1 MDAER
6 SLISKAVQTQQIE
19 HLIAQ
24 GLDESHF
31 YSDSCKQVWSSCVE
45 HLRKFRSTPSFDA
58 IRSANPDFSFEVVT
72 DSLDYVFEE
81 FVKQCKRRTA
91 INGLRD
97 VAKAVDDP
105 NRVFEIETEILEL
118 GTSLAQ
124 LFTMGNA
131 ERFSD
136 MHRRIADYD
145 KRAADGT
152 IKGVPMGIPDFDDA
166 TFGVRRHEFVS
177 IVGWQGTGKSTLA
190 QHIAF
195 SGAYLAGF
203 TTLIVSLEMES
214 SEMFERLDTMATNFR
229 SQALQKLEL
238 GVKDREK
245 WEKWAKRAESLTSD
259 IIIVDNVNN
268 CTPEKVHSLGQ
279 QYKPD
284 LMIVD
289 YVSLMNAPRS
299 YGATWEKVT
308 YLTQQLKQIA
318 RDPDG
323 PPIISVAQTNID
335 SADSGAKLE
344 NIAYSRSIGQ
354 DSDIVLGLHQDE
366 KMEARQE
373 MELRM
378 LKNRRGPK
386 CNTKMFWNPNKMEFR
401 AWQSSDM
408 FAPVEDVEGP
418 TAPEQ
423 EGD

>member
-1 MDAER
+1 MNAER
-6 SLISKAVQTQQIE
+6 SLLSKAVQTGQVE
-19 HLIAQ
+19 ALIAKGVSEVQ
-24 GLDESHF
+24 F
-31 YSDSCKQVWSSCVE
+31 SDNACKDVWASCVA
-45 HLRKFRSTPSFDA
+45 HIGRYHSSPSFEA
-58 IRSANPDFSFEVVT
+58 VRSSNPDFSFEVVT

-81 FVKQCKRRTA
+81 FVKQSKRRAA
-91 INGLRD
+91 INGLRE
-97 VAKAVDDP
+97 VARAVDDP
-105 NRVFEIETEILEL
+105 SRVFEIETEVLEL
-118 GTSLAQ
+118 GASLAQ
-124 LFTMGNA
+124 MFTMGNA

-136 MHRRIADYD
+136 MHRRIAEYE
-145 KRAADGT
+145 KRAEEGT
-152 IKGVPMGIPDFDDA
+152 VKGVPIGIVDFDDV
-166 TFGVRRHEFVS
+166 TFGIRRHEFIS

-203 TTLIVSLEMES
+203 TTLIVSLEMEAG
-214 SEMFERLDTMATNFR
+214 EMFERLDTMATKFR

-238 GVKDREK
+238 GVKDKEK
-245 WEKWAKRAESLTSD
+245 WEQWAERAKDLTSD

-289 YVSLMNAPRS
+289 YVSLMNAPRA

-335 SADSGAKLE
+335 SADGGAKLE

-354 DSDIVLGLHQDE
+354 DSDIVIGLHQDE
-366 KMEARQE
+366 KMAARYE
-373 MELRM
+373 MELRL

-386 CNTKMFWNPNKMEFR
+386 CTSKMYWNHTNMEFR
-401 AWQSSDM
+401 EWKTSDM
-408 FAPVEDVEGP
+408 FSGSNVDGP
-418 TAPEQ
+418 TAPAQ
-423 EGD
+423 AAA

>member
-1 MDAER
+1 MNAE
-6 SLISKAVQTQQIE
+6 SALISKAVQTQQIE
-19 HLIAQ
+19 TLIAK
-24 GLDESHF
+24 GVDEKHF
-31 YSDSCKQVWSSCVE
+31 HNEECKNVWRSCVA
-45 HLRKFRSTPSFDA
+45 HIGRYRSSPSFEA
-58 IRSANPDFSFEVVT
+58 VRTSNPDFGFEVVT
-72 DSLDYVFEE
+72 DALDYVFEQ
-81 FVKQCKRRTA
+81 FVRQNKRRAA

-97 VAKAVDDP
+97 IAKAVDDP
-105 NRVFEIETEILEL
+105 NRVFEIETEVLQL
-118 GTSLAQ
+118 GSSLAEM
-124 LFTMGNA
+124 FTMGNA

-136 MHRRIADYD
+136 MYRRIAEYD
-145 KRAADGT
+145 QRAANGT
-152 IKGVPMGIPDFDDA
+152 IKGVPIGVPDFDDV
-166 TFGVRRHEFVS
+166 TFGIRRHEFIS

-203 TTLIVSLEMES
+203 TTLIVSLEMEAG
-214 SEMFERLDTMATNFR
+214 EMFERLDTMATQFH

-238 GVKDREK
+238 GGKDKEK
-245 WEKWAKRAESLTSD
+245 WERWAERAEKLTND
-259 IIIVDNVNN
+259 IIIVDNVSN

-308 YLTQQLKQIA
+308 YLTQALKQIA

-335 SADSGAKLE
+335 SADGGAKLE

-354 DSDIVLGLHQDE
+354 DSDIVLGLHQDD
-366 KMEARQE
+366 KMEARHE
-373 MELRM
+373 MEVRM

-386 CNTKMFWNPNKMEFR
+386 CNAKMYWNPAQMEFR
-401 AWQSSDM
+401 PWKTSDM
-408 FAPVEDVEGP
+408 FAASDVDGP
-418 TAPEQ
+418 PTPEQ
-423 EGD
+423 KAA